1 MKKLSAILL
10 MVVLVVA
17 AFTVVVD
24 MDQSADAAKA
34 KKKGVRN
41 HHAHHIGNQV
51 CGDQLCDGSSF
62 VKKVK

>member
-1 MKKLSAILL
+1 MKLTAILL
-10 MVVLVVA
+10 IAVLVAA

-51 CGDQLCDGSSF
+51 CGDQLCDGSPY
-62 VKKVK
+62 VKKVR